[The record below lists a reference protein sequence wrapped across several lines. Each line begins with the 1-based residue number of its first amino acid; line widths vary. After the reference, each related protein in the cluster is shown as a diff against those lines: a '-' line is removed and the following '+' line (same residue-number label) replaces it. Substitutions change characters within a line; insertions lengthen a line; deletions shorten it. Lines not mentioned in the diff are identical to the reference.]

1 MKSETKSVEEYINN
15 LHQERKEAISV
26 VRETILKNIPLGIEE
41 VMNWG
46 MITYEVPLNIFPKT
60 YNGKPLLFAALAS
73 QKNHM
78 VVYLSGVYSDDKL
91 REIFVREY
99 KSTGKRLDMGKSC
112 VRFRKLDNL
121 PLDLI
126 GKTISAL
133 DIDQFIEIYNRS
145 RTKK

>member
-1 MKSETKSVEEYINN
+1 MKSEAKSVEEYINN

-78 VVYLSGVYSDDKL
+78 AIYLSGVYSDDKL

-99 KSTGKRLDMGKSC
+99 KTTGKRLDMGKSC

-133 DIDQFIEIYNRS
+133 DIDQFIEIYNIS